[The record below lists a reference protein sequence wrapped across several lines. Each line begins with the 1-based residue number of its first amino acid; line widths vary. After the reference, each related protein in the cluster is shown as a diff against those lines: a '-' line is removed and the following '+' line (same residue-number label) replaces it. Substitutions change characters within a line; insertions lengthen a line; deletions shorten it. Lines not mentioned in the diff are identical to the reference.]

1 MCTHSLWSQGINPVL
16 GRDMAQQKQR
26 QFLDKKSKKLEEKKK
41 NSPARQFPPYKV
53 ISKEEYFIRTSATHN
68 HQTTNQNKTSKQLIV
83 GDRHEVTKT
92 TEKNEEEQIL
102 EVSNQTMP

>member
-1 MCTHSLWSQGINPVL
+1 
-16 GRDMAQQKQR
+16 MAQQKQR

-68 HQTTNQNKTSKQLIV
+68 HQTTKLEQNK
-83 GDRHEVTKT
+83 
-92 TEKNEEEQIL
+92 
-102 EVSNQTMP
+102 QTINCWR

>member
-1 MCTHSLWSQGINPVL
+1 
-16 GRDMAQQKQR
+16 MAQQKQR

-68 HQTTNQNKTSKQLIV
+68 HQTTNQNKTSKQLLAIDMKLRKPQKKRRRTDPGGV
-83 GDRHEVTKT
+83 
-92 TEKNEEEQIL
+92 
-102 EVSNQTMP
+102 